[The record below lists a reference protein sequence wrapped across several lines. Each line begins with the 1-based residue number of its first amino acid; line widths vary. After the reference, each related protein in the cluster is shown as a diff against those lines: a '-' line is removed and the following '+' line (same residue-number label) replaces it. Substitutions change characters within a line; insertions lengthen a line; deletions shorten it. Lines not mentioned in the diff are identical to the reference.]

1 MHKVVINGVDLS
13 DEFIISESQY
23 PIYSKSNIYIDRAEN
38 TPHFSKMT
46 DESKSVTLVFNKKDQ
61 CMGAIELQHYMEKFV
76 ATKLK
81 TKEPTWIEVNGR
93 FMYAILHDVSDSD
106 MYQGKVTVTF
116 MNIPGKWYGVEKIV
130 NLGTS
135 FTVSGVEE
143 SRMGVITI
151 TPSTTTPKVT
161 NKSQHMS
168 IRNALTTSP
177 IIIDLFNKRVTQVGL
192 MSEID
197 LDSDFFKLEL
207 GANNITPTNCT
218 GSIKYREVVAL

>member
-1 MHKVVINGVDLS
+1 MHKVVINNIDLS
-13 DEFIISESQY
+13 QEFIISENKY
-23 PIYSKSNIYIDRAEN
+23 PIYSQSNIYRESADNISSFYKVTDN
-38 TPHFSKMT
+38 SKPVT
-46 DESKSVTLVFNKKDQ
+46 FTLVKKDQ
-61 CMGAIELQHYMEKFV
+61 CMDSITLQQYMEVFV

-81 TKEPTWIEVNGR
+81 TKDPTWIEVNGR

-143 SRMGVITI
+143 STMGVITI
-151 TPSTTTPKVT
+151 TPSTTNPKVT
-161 NKSQHMS
+161 HKNLHMTV
-168 IRNALTTSP
+168 RNALTTSD
-177 IIIDLFNKRVTQVGL
+177 ITIDLFRKRVTQVGL

-197 LDSDFFKLEL
+197 IDSDFFKLDL
-207 GANNITPTNCT
+207 GSNNITPTNCT
-218 GSIKYREVVAL
+218 GTIKYREVLAL

>member
-13 DEFIISESQY
+13 EEFIISESQY

-46 DESKSVTLVFNKKDQ
+46 DESKPVTLVFNKKDQ
-61 CMGAIELQHYMEKFV
+61 CLDPIALQHYMEKFV

-93 FMYAILHDVSDSD
+93 FMYAILHGVADSD

-135 FTVSGVEE
+135 FTVTGVEE
-143 SRMGVITI
+143 STMGVITI
-151 TPSTTTPKVT
+151 TPSTTTPKAT
-161 NKSQHMS
+161 YKKLHMTV
-168 IRNALTTSP
+168 RNALTTSD
-177 IIIDLFNKRVTQVGL
+177 ITIDLYRKRVTQVGL

-197 LDSDFFKLEL
+197 IDSDFFKLDL
-207 GANNITPTNCT
+207 GSNNITPTNCT
-218 GSIKYREVVAL
+218 GTIKYREVVAL

>member
-1 MHKVVINGVDLS
+1 MHKVVINGIDLS
-13 DEFIISESQY
+13 DEFIISEGQY

-46 DESKSVTLVFNKKDQ
+46 DESKPVTLVFNKKDQ
-61 CMGAIELQHYMEKFV
+61 CVGSIELQHYMENFV

-116 MNIPGKWYGVEKIV
+116 MNIPGKWYGIEKTV
-130 NLGTS
+130 NLGIG
-135 FTVSGVEE
+135 FTVNGVEE
-143 SRMGVITI
+143 TTMGVITI

-161 NKSQHMS
+161 YKKLHMTV
-168 IRNALTTSP
+168 RNALTTSD
-177 IIIDLFNKRVTQVGL
+177 ITIDLYRKRVTQVGL

-197 LDSDFFKLEL
+197 IDSDFFKLEL
-207 GANNITPTNCT
+207 GSNNITPTNCT
-218 GSIKYREVVAL
+218 GTIKYREVIAL